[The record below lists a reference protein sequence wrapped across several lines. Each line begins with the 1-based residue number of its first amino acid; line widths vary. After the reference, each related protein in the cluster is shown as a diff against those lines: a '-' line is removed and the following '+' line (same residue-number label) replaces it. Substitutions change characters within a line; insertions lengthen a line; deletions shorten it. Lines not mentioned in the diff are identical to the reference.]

1 MKFLK
6 EERNASRESDSNPAD
21 DSLNIKESKQENI
34 LSDQELELQNKI
46 KNLQQQIKDSDS
58 KSANRPRE
66 PEMAPKEMLSK
77 VESYTKMSMISSS

>member
-34 LSDQELELQNKI
+34 LSD
-46 KNLQQQIKDSDS
+46 
-58 KSANRPRE
+58 
-66 PEMAPKEMLSK
+66 
-77 VESYTKMSMISSS
+77 